1 VTGEL
6 GGTGMTGNTISV
18 IDLAVQ
24 LGKRKQTIF
33 KVIRRLGIEPTKATS
48 NNSRGAFVAY
58 VTDEEARLIRTEL
71 ATRSNSEAFGEFGLD
86 LNETAVPG
94 QQGLFYLIL
103 LEPDQ
108 DPGRFK
114 VGFAINLSDRLRALR
129 CSAPFATVVKSW
141 PCKMLWE
148 KTAIECV
155 SDGCERLHTEV
166 FRADS
171 IEAVI
176 SKCESFFALMP
187 SLSR

>member
-1 VTGEL
+1 
-6 GGTGMTGNTISV
+6 MTDNTISV
-18 IDLAVQ
+18 IDLAAQ

-33 KVIRRLGIEPTKATS
+33 KVLRRLGIEPTKATS
-48 NNSRGAFVAY
+48 ANSRGAFVAY
-58 VTDEEARLIRTEL
+58 ITDEDARLIRAEL
-71 ATRSNSEAFGEFGLD
+71 AMPSNSETFGEVGLD
-86 LNETAVPG
+86 PTEISVPG

-103 LEPDQ
+103 LERRH

-176 SKCESFFALMP
+176 AKCESFFALMP
-187 SLSR
+187 RLPR